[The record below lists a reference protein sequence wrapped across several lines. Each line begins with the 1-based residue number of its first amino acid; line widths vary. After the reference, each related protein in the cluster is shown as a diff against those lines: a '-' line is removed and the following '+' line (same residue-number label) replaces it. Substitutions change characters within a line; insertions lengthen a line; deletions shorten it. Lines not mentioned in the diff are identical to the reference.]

1 MTPEEV
7 NGKLKIQ
14 GLRNGLLV
22 RLDGVLSWPEE
33 RSLLLQQL
41 EEQAGFFAGARL
53 AIDVGERS
61 LNAAEVGALIH
72 DLKSVDIAL
81 WALLSRSNA
90 TQENARN
97 YGLEVALPEEKGREQ
112 GEAAFD
118 TLLQGEKATLSRRT
132 LRSGF
137 RLMSSG
143 HVIIQ
148 GDVNPGAEVYA
159 GGDIVVLGSLRGG
172 AFAGVHDNTQ
182 AKVYALKFAP
192 MQLFI
197 GDHRYE
203 GSSPIHQNGPVVAQ
217 WANGRIILLPW
228 SILER

>member
-1 MTPEEV
+1 MVTEEV
-7 NGKLKIQ
+7 NGRLKIQ

-22 RLDGVLSWPEE
+22 RLDGVLPWPEE
-33 RSLLLQQL
+33 RSVLMQQL
-41 EEQAGFFAGARL
+41 EEQASFFAGARL

-61 LNAAEVGALIH
+61 LSAAEVGALIH
-72 DLKSVDIAL
+72 DLKSADIAL
-81 WALLSRSNA
+81 WALLSHSNA

-97 YGLEVALPEEKGREQ
+97 YGLEVALPEAKGHEQ
-112 GEAAFD
+112 DDAAFD
-118 TLLQGEKATLSRRT
+118 TLLRGEKAALSRRT

-143 HVIIQ
+143 HVIVQ

-159 GGDIVVLGSLRGG
+159 GGDIIVLGSLRGG

-197 GDHRYE
+197 ADHRYE
-203 GSSPIHQNGPVVAQ
+203 GSSAIHKSGPVVAQ
-217 WANGRIILLPW
+217 WADGSIVLLPW
-228 SILER
+228 SISEK